1 MCISTNSEHSN
12 NQNTTDL
19 DKNEK
24 EKLWNIPEKTF
35 NKPNVNI
42 QPGEE
47 NSKIKILS
55 IFQIRMGRDY
65 SKYYIYDTT
74 IHTYMLSIQSSLKND
89 SFTLLMN
96 RKY

>member
-1 MCISTNSEHSN
+1 MKYPRGKPSTSQMLTYNPV
-12 NQNTTDL
+12 
-19 DKNEK
+19 KK
-24 EKLWNIPEKTF
+24 IVKL
-35 NKPNVNI
+35 
-42 QPGEE
+42 
-47 NSKIKILS
+47 

-74 IHTYMLSIQSSLKND
+74 ITYIYAEYSIFIKND

>member
-1 MCISTNSEHSN
+1 MKYPREKPSTSQMLTYNPV
-12 NQNTTDL
+12 
-19 DKNEK
+19 KK
-24 EKLWNIPEKTF
+24 IVKL
-35 NKPNVNI
+35 
-42 QPGEE
+42 
-47 NSKIKILS
+47 

-74 IHTYMLSIQSSLKND
+74 IHTYMPSIQSSLKKND